1 MYSILY
7 VTIIVFAALS
17 SFNFYENVFAI
28 ELKST
33 DSLTNNFSNNLK
45 SKIHNLI
52 SEALNGTNISSNT
65 GNTVNTSSHLTNG
78 SSLISSQ
85 VVISSSK
92 SKIVSNNTSSTN
104 DSKSTIKNQVITKNG
119 VCSSEKVGGNG
130 NDTLSSIGKC
140 NDELTG
146 GPGADKFTCGEGND
160 TIRDY
165 NPKEGDIILD
175 RQNCEK
181 IL

>member
-7 VTIIVFAALS
+7 VTIFTFAILS
-17 SFNFYENVFAI
+17 AFNSYVNVYAI
-28 ELKST
+28 ELNST
-33 DSLTNNFSNNLK
+33 DSITSNFSNNLK

-52 SEALNGTNISSNT
+52 SEALNGTSNT
-65 GNTVNTSSHLTNG
+65 TNSSLLLSNG
-78 SSLISSQ
+78 SALTSNQ
-85 VVISSSK
+85 VVISTSTV
-92 SKIVSNNTSSTN
+92 VSNTTSNTN
-104 DSKSTIKNQVITKNG
+104 DSKSIIKNQVRTING

-140 NDELTG
+140 NDQLTG
-146 GPGADKFTCGEGND
+146 GLGADKFTCGEGND
-160 TIRDY
+160 TIKDY

>member
-1 MYSILY
+1 VSI
-7 VTIIVFAALS
+7 
-17 SFNFYENVFAI
+17 
-28 ELKST
+28 
-33 DSLTNNFSNNLK
+33 
-45 SKIHNLI
+45 
-52 SEALNGTNISSNT
+52 
-65 GNTVNTSSHLTNG
+65 
-78 SSLISSQ
+78 
-85 VVISSSK
+85 
-92 SKIVSNNTSSTN
+92 NTSSTN
-104 DSKSTIKNQVITKNG
+104 DSKSTIKNQVIIKNG

-130 NDTLSSIGKC
+130 NDILSSIGKC

-175 RQNCEK
+175 RPNCEK

>member
-1 MYSILY
+1 MDSILY
-7 VTIIVFAALS
+7 VTIIAFASLS
-17 SFNFYENVFAI
+17 SFNFCENVFAI

-33 DSLTNNFSNNLK
+33 DSLTSNFSNNLK

-52 SEALNGTNISSNT
+52 SDALNGTNISSNT
-65 GNTVNTSSHLTNG
+65 DNTINTSSQLTNG

-175 RQNCEK
+175 RPNCEK